1 MSPVFGKGEGEIHDN
16 ERVNP
21 RASTRIYPAN
31 SGRSVVVVVNQRPR
45 ELTGVALVVDGV
57 N

>member
-16 ERVNP
+16 EGVIP

-31 SGRSVVVVVNQRPR
+31 SGRSVVVVVDQRPR